1 MVYAP
6 QPLKDRNPDT
16 LWLEH
21 YTTLGRSSH
30 QRQCG
35 QEMPE
40 SEGRPETA
48 MQKEAEFT
56 SLKAAQRTELRL
68 GLYSNVSRLDLT
80 EMDT

>member
-1 MVYAP
+1 
-6 QPLKDRNPDT
+6 
-16 LWLEH
+16 
-21 YTTLGRSSH
+21 
-30 QRQCG
+30 
-35 QEMPE
+35 MPE